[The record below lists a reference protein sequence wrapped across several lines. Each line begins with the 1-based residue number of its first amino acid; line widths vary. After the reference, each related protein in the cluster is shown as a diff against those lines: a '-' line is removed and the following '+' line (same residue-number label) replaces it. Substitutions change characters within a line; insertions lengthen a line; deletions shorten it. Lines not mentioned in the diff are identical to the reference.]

1 MNIHNY
7 RLSNKAIAFLF
18 MSATALFISSCGNNS
33 SEKKESYKVDPLVK
47 RALGSFSALSDKAE
61 NTENPITEAKVLL
74 GKTLYFD
81 NRLSKN
87 NTQSCNT
94 CHSLSTFG
102 VDNKATSAGD
112 LGKNGTRNSPTVL
125 NAAFHT
131 TQFWDGRA
139 KDVEEQA
146 GMPITNPVEMNMP
159 SESFVEERVKGIPGY
174 TKLFTDAFPGEEN
187 PIQYKNLKKAIG
199 AFERTLATPTKF
211 DKFLQGDVEAL
222 TAEEKAGLTK
232 FMDLGCTTCHIGP
245 AVGGTMFQRFP
256 LVGDDYKTLTGSKN
270 DDKGVMEVSKKED
283 DKYMFKVPSLRNI
296 TKTGPY
302 FHDGSV
308 ADLNAAIKIMAKLE
322 LNKDVSDEDV
332 KAIALFLNTLTGEV
346 AQSTATAPEMPK

>member
-1 MNIHNY
+1 MN
-7 RLSNKAIAFLF
+7 NKFLLVLLAFGF
-18 MSATALFISSCGNNS
+18 SSLLIGSCNNTS
-33 SEKKESYKVDPLVK
+33 QKKESYKIDPLIK
-47 RALGSFSALSDKAE
+47 KALGYFTAIPDKAE
-61 NTENPITEAKVLL
+61 NTENPITEAKVIL

-87 NTQSCNT
+87 NSQSCNT

-102 VDNKATSAGD
+102 VDNKPTSEGD
-112 LGKNGTRNSPTVL
+112 LGKNGARNSPTVL

-146 GMPITNPVEMNMP
+146 GMPILNPVEMNMP
-159 SESFVEERVKGIPGY
+159 SEAFVEERIKGIPGY
-174 TKLFTDAFPGEEN
+174 KKLFADAFPGEDS
-187 PIQYKNLKKAIG
+187 PIQYSNLKKAIG

-211 DKFLQGDVEAL
+211 DKFLQGDAEAL
-222 TAEEKAGLTK
+222 TAEEKIGLTK

-245 AVGGTMFQRFP
+245 AIGGTMFQRFP
-256 LVGDDYKTLTGSKN
+256 LVGDDYKSSTGSKN

-308 ADLNAAIKIMAKLE
+308 ADLNTAIKIMGKLE
-322 LNKDVSDEDV
+322 LNKEISDEDV
-332 KAIALFLNTLTGEV
+332 KAIALFLNTLTGAV
-346 AQSTATAPEMPK
+346 AQSTSIAPEMPK

>member
-1 MNIHNY
+1 MNNKSLLFFFAFV
-7 RLSNKAIAFLF
+7 LSSLLIV
-18 MSATALFISSCGNNS
+18 SCNNNT
-33 SEKKESYKVDPLVK
+33 EKKESYKVDPLIK
-47 RALGSFSALSDKAE
+47 KALASFSALPVQAE
-61 NTENPITEAKVLL
+61 NTENPITDAKVRL

-102 VDNKATSAGD
+102 VDNKPTSAGD

-146 GMPITNPVEMNMP
+146 GMPILNPVEMNMP
-159 SESFVEERVKGIPGY
+159 SEAFVEERIKGIPGY
-174 TKLFTDAFPGEEN
+174 AKLFADAFPGEAN
-187 PIQYKNLKKAIG
+187 PIQYSYLKKAIG
-199 AFERTLATPTKF
+199 AFERTLTTPTKF
-211 DKFLQGDVEAL
+211 DKFLLGDAEAL
-222 TAEEKAGLTK
+222 TAEEKNGLTK

-245 AVGGTMFQRFP
+245 ALGGTMFQRFP
-256 LVGDDYKTLTGSKN
+256 LVGDDYKSLTGSKN
-270 DDKGVMEVSKKED
+270 EDKGVMEVSKKAD
-283 DKYMFKVPSLRNI
+283 DKYIFKVPSLRNI

-332 KAIALFLNTLTGEV
+332 KAIALFLYTLTGDV
-346 AQSTATAPEMPK
+346 AKSTATAPEMPK

>member
-1 MNIHNY
+1 MSTKQHNF
-7 RLSNKAIAFLF
+7 SIAFLSLAF
-18 MSATALFISSCGNNS
+18 VFSIVFIHSCSNGN
-33 SEKKESYKVDPLVK
+33 SEKKENYKVDPLVK
-47 RALGSFSALSDKAE
+47 RALGSFSAISENAE
-61 NTENPITEAKVLL
+61 SAENPITEAKVLL

-94 CHSLSTFG
+94 CHNLSTFG

-131 TQFWDGRA
+131 SQFWDGRA

-159 SESFVEERVKGIPGY
+159 SESFVEERIKGIPGY
-174 TKLFTDAFPGEEN
+174 QKLFADAFPGEEN
-187 PIQYKNLKKAIG
+187 PIQFKNLKKAIG
-199 AFERTLATPTKF
+199 VFERTLTTPTKF
-211 DKFLQGDVEAL
+211 DKFLQGDAEAL
-222 TAEEKAGLTK
+222 TADEKAGLTK
-232 FMDLGCTTCHIGP
+232 FMDIGCTTCHIGP

-256 LVGDDYKTLTGSKN
+256 LVGDDYKSLTGSKI
-270 DDKGVMEVSKKED
+270 DDKGVMEVSKKEE
-283 DKYMFKVPSLRNI
+283 DKYMFKVPTLRNI
-296 TKTGPY
+296 HKTAPY

-308 ADLNAAIKIMAKLE
+308 ADLNSAIKIMAKLE
-322 LNKDVSDEDV
+322 LNKDISDDDV
-332 KAIALFLNTLTGEV
+332 KLIALFLNTLTGEV
-346 AQSTATAPEMPK
+346 KQQTAISPKMPQ